1 MPANRVRILLD
12 EPIAT
17 INPALHGQFAE
28 HLGACVNDGLWV
40 GENST
45 IENVGGFRA
54 DVLKA
59 LQRLRPPVLRWPGG
73 CFADD
78 YHWEDG
84 VGPRSSR
91 PTRVNAWWGH
101 NLEDNAFGTQEFVRL
116 CRMIGAEPYLA
127 GNVGSGTPREMKQ
140 WVEYCNF
147 TGPSTLARR
156 RGADGSPQS
165 LDVKYW
171 GVGNENW
178 GCGGSMSP
186 EEYAA
191 AYKRFATYV
200 GTFSRPP
207 TNMPLYLIACGPNGN
222 DADWTRRF
230 FTAAGPRPANGDW
243 NIHAFAAHF
252 YCGTA
257 GTATEYT
264 VDQWYQLLDR
274 ATYVE
279 RLILDQR
286 AALDAFDPDR
296 KISLLID
303 EWGTWHPPTPGR
315 KPGHLWQQNT
325 LRDALV
331 AGLTLDTFHRHA
343 DKVAMANV
351 AQVVNVLQAMI
362 LTDEARM
369 VLTPTY
375 HVFDLYRLHQGA
387 TAVRTEIESEAVSF
401 VADGAKRTMPRLA
414 GSASTR
420 GRDVTITLT
429 NVHASLPV
437 DVAVDLA
444 GRTVSGATMT
454 NLNAD
459 DITAHNTF
467 DEPDTVRPTTTAVED
482 FGLIRLPAA
491 SVTLLRFTTA

>member
-1 MPANRVRILLD
+1 MTTPNIRILFD

-40 GENST
+40 GEHSRLD
-45 IENVGGFRA
+45 NVGGFRA
-54 DVLKA
+54 DVLGA

-84 VGPRSSR
+84 VGPRASR

-101 NLEDNAFGTQEFVRL
+101 NLENNAFGTQEFIRL
-116 CRMIGAEPYLA
+116 CRLIGAEPYLA

-156 RGADGSPQS
+156 RAMDGSPQS
-165 LDVKYW
+165 LNVRYW
-171 GVGNENW
+171 GVGNESW
-178 GCGGSMSP
+178 GCGGSLSP
-186 EEYAA
+186 EDYASD
-191 AYKRFATYV
+191 YKRFATYLY
-200 GTFSRPP
+200 TFTRTP
-207 TNMPLYLIACGPNGN
+207 TSMPLYLVACGPNGN
-222 DADWTRRF
+222 DLDWTRRF
-230 FTAAGPRPANGDW
+230 FNKAGPPTGDW
-243 NIHAFAAHF
+243 QLHGFAAHF

-264 VDQWYQLLDR
+264 VDQWYELLDR
-274 ATYVE
+274 ATNVE

-286 AALDAFDPDR
+286 AALDEFDPQR
-296 KISLLID
+296 KISLLVD
-303 EWGTWHPPTPGR
+303 EWGTWHPPAPGR
-315 KPGHLWQQNT
+315 EPNHLWQQNT

-343 DKVAMANV
+343 DKVAMANI

-362 LTDEARM
+362 LTDETRM

-375 HVFDLYRLHQGA
+375 HVFDLYRYHQAA
-387 TAVRTEIESEAVSF
+387 TALRMDIEAEAVSF
-401 VADGAKRTMPRLA
+401 ATPQGKRTMPRLA
-414 GSASTR
+414 GSASVR

-429 NVHASLPV
+429 NVHASLPA
-437 DVAVDLA
+437 DVALDLSGRTASAAMVTTITADDLA
-444 GRTVSGATMT
+444 
-454 NLNAD
+454 
-459 DITAHNTF
+459 AHNTF
-467 DEPDTVRPTTTAVED
+467 DDPDVVRPMTTEVDDARR
-482 FGLIRLPAA
+482 IRLPPA
-491 SVTLLRFTTA
+491 SVTLLRLKLV